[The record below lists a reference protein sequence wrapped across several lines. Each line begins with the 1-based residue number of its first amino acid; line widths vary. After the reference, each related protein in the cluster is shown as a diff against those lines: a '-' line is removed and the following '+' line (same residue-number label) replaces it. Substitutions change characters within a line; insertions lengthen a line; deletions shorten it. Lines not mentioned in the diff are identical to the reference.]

1 MYLHSH
7 LWYSSNHHM
16 DQRQDMDDWQHPIYS
31 QYQDYWKCHHLKPE
45 HFANLNHGNRSV
57 LEIRVYLLN
66 LLYHQKL
73 SMNFVLDWLEMKNIE
88 ISVHHKNNRKIILK
102 VQEWWEHFTTEQK
115 LNWTIFIPMGN
126 RALIAEKNRV
136 VVMKIANMVCF
147 FSNDEWVEW
156 SIYTYTSFITESW

>member
-1 MYLHSH
+1 
-7 LWYSSNHHM
+7 
-16 DQRQDMDDWQHPIYS
+16 
-31 QYQDYWKCHHLKPE
+31 
-45 HFANLNHGNRSV
+45 